1 MPQTIVFDTNYL
13 RTFSQIE
20 FLAGRLPEKLKVQI
34 VTAVERGDLVALVET
49 VRIETNAWLESA
61 YQKKQQ
67 ELKAAMQRLVAE
79 GYTVTPSVVPDGA
92 PPDIFELLQSASEK
106 CTSFSPIIE
115 DYREAER
122 RTSYRH
128 APHPKNSD
136 GEEMRDRLIWCQMLR
151 WSEESGNPVLIVS
164 ADTIFKNGA
173 NSEEGIRARINVVEG
188 EVDLDQ
194 RLGERPDHIAAVVR
208 SILLF
213 APELKEYG
221 IDLDETTISGVEDL
235 RKIQEVDG
243 STTQRFVLLIQV
255 NDSDFRYATTI
266 NSLNEQPLSI
276 EVGTTPPISLTRQIK
291 EQEKINF
298 DRRSGL
304 NSKDR
309 AINEL
314 RQLIRDR

>member
-20 FLAGRLPEKLKVQI
+20 FLAGRLPQKLKVQI
-34 VTAVERGDLVALVET
+34 ATAVERGDLVALVDT

-67 ELKAAMQRLVAE
+67 ELKTAMQRLVAE
-79 GYTVTPSVVPDGA
+79 GYTVTPSVVLDGT

-128 APHPKNSD
+128 APNPKND

-208 SILLF
+208 SILVF
-213 APELKEYG
+213 APELKEQG
-221 IDLDETTISGVEDL
+221 IDLNETTISGVEDL

-243 STTQRFVLLIQV
+243 STTQRFVLLIKV

-276 EVGTTPPISLTRQIK
+276 EVGTTPPISLIRQT
-291 EQEKINF
+291 EDQEKINL

-314 RQLIRDR
+314 RQLIRSR